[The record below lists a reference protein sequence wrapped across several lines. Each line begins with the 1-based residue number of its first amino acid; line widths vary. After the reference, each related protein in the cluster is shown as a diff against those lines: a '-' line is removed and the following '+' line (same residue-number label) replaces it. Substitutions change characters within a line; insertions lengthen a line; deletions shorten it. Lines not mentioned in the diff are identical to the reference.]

1 MREIEVQN
9 KVKLTAY
16 TYISTELNT
25 YVPEI

>member
-9 KVKLTAY
+9 KVKLTTY